1 MSFRCCDAEL
11 RLSVILGDPTT
22 PGTPSYRDANR
33 TEGIN
38 IPSIPSL
45 PISWNNAQVLLKE
58 LEGTDS
64 VFSSRTVR
72 LLNGVNDAITPI
84 WNTMAVI
91 PGHIRSEVVVVGN
104 HRDAWVS
111 AVAVWS

>member
-1 MSFRCCDAEL
+1 
-11 RLSVILGDPTT
+11 
-22 PGTPSYRDANR
+22 
-33 TEGIN
+33 
-38 IPSIPSL
+38 
-45 PISWNNAQVLLKE
+45 VLLKE
-58 LEGTDS
+58 LKDTDS
-64 VFSSRTVR
+64 VFSTRKVR

-111 AVAVWS
+111 TFAFRLIACSFDRPLKVLGAGDPTSGTVTMHEMTKYASIAVLSTKILRLLL